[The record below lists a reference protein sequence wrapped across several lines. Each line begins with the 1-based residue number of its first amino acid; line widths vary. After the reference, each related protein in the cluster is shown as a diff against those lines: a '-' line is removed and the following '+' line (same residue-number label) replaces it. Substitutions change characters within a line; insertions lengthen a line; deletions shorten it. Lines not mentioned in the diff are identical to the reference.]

1 MTPQINTDLVVQLEK
16 LAGLRLAPAER
27 NKVILHLEQVLAY
40 CEQIAELATDS
51 ADPCTHPS
59 PGICRRREDQLAPSL
74 TVDQALDQAPSRQ
87 QEFFTVPS
95 VREPPAQGEDTG

>member
-1 MTPQINTDLVVQLEK
+1 MTPQINTDLVAHLEK

-27 NKVILHLEQVLAY
+27 EKVLLHLEQILTY

-51 ADPCTHPS
+51 ADPCTHPG
-59 PGICRRREDQLAPSL
+59 PGNCRRREDQMAPSL
-74 TVDQALDQAPSRQ
+74 TVDQALDQAPNRQ
-87 QEFFTVPS
+87 QEFFSVPS